1 MSTIL
6 IILILLILLGG
17 GGDYYYGRPQ
27 VGGEPKIS
35 PRPAK
40 KRSVHMV

>member
-17 GGDYYYGRPQ
+17 GNYYYGGPQ